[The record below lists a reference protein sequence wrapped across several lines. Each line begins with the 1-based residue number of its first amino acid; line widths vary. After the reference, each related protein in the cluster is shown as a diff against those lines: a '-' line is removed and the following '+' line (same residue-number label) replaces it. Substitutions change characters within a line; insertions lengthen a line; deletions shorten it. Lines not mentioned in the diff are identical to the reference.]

1 MQKPEIQ
8 FHARI
13 HSHASREG
21 TVYDLNIIVFSNLQ
35 KHSMN
40 LNSHTNGFY
49 SCRMSVL
56 LAIQVDSG
64 RGKKRAK
71 NEMQWRKRTNFLI
84 NEFR

>member
-8 FHARI
+8 FHARIRI

-56 LAIQVDSG
+56 LAIQVDS
-64 RGKKRAK
+64 RQGKKRTK
-71 NEMQWRKRTNFLI
+71 NGDAMEKGKQIF
-84 NEFR
+84 